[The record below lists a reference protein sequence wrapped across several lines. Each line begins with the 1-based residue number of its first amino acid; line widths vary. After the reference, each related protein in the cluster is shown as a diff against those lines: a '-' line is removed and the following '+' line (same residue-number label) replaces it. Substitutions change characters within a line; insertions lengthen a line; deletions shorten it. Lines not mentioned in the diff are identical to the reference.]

1 MRWIWQQPGWPRFSW
16 DQARLA
22 PLEARFLHE
31 SGRRVGAWRH
41 LPERDQA
48 GLRIEWLSDEALD
61 TSAIEGEFLDRVSV
75 QSSIRRH
82 FGLSDE
88 RRRVS
93 PAEAGVAEMM
103 VALYRTFDEPLD
115 HETLWGWHGML
126 MRERPALAVIGGYRE
141 HPEAMQVVS
150 GPDYNRRVHY
160 EAPPSH
166 LMMTE
171 MDRFIGW
178 YEHAGEM
185 PALTRAGLAHFSFV
199 CIHPFEDGNGRIGR
213 ALAEKALAQ
222 SLGEPTLIALSRA
235 IIRHQSAYY
244 EALEAAGRS
253 LDVTGWL
260 VWFAGTVLEAQSW
273 SERRLIRLLE
283 QTRMFDRLRG
293 RLNPRQEKALLRL
306 FREEPDG
313 FEGGLSADN
322 YRRITRASAST
333 ATRDLADLVAKGALH
348 RTGERRH
355 TRYWLDLPSFG
366 ATDGPRD
373 AAAFHRKRYEP

>member
-1 MRWIWQQPGWPRFSW
+1 MEWIWQQPRWPRFSW

-31 SGRRVGAWRH
+31 SVRRVGAWRH

-82 FGLSDE
+82 FGLSDD

-93 PAEAGVAEMM
+93 PAEDGVAEMM
-103 VALYRTFDEPLD
+103 VALYRTFDEPLS
-115 HETLWGWHGML
+115 HETLWGWHRML
-126 MRERPALAVIGGYRE
+126 MRERHTLAVIGGYRE

-150 GPDYNRRVHY
+150 GPDYNRRIHY

-166 LMMTE
+166 AMKAE

-185 PALTRAGLAHFSFV
+185 PALTWAGLAHFYFV

-235 IIRHQSAYY
+235 IFRRRTAYY
-244 EALEAAGRS
+244 EALESAGRS
-253 LDVTGWL
+253 LDVTAWL
-260 VWFAGTVLEAQSW
+260 VWFANTVLEAQSW
-273 SERRLIRLLE
+273 SERRLIRLIE
-283 QTRMFDRLRG
+283 QTRMFDLLRG

-306 FREEPDG
+306 FREEPQG

-333 ATRDLADLVAKGALH
+333 ATRDLADLVAKGALR

-355 TRYWLDLPSFG
+355 TRYWLDLPLLAG
-366 ATDGPRD
+366 ALGR
-373 AAAFHRKRYEP
+373 

>member
-1 MRWIWQQPGWPRFSW
+1 MRWIWQQHGWPEFSW
-16 DQARLA
+16 DAARLA

-41 LPERDQA
+41 LSDRDRTD
-48 GLRIEWLSDEALD
+48 LRIEWLSGEALD
-61 TSAIEGEFLDRVSV
+61 TSAIEGEILDRASV

-82 FGLSDE
+82 FGLGADP
-88 RRRVS
+88 RRVS
-93 PAEAGVAEMM
+93 AAEAGVAEMM
-103 VALYRTFDEPLD
+103 VAVYRTFDAPLD
-115 HETLWGWHGML
+115 HGTLWRWHGTL
-126 MRERPALAVIGGYRE
+126 MRERHWLAVIGGYRE
-141 HPEAMQVVS
+141 HAEAMQVVS

-166 LMMTE
+166 TVTTE

-178 YEHAGEM
+178 YERSRDM
-185 PALTRAGLAHFSFV
+185 PALTRAGVAHFYFE

-222 SLGEPTLIALSRA
+222 SLGEPSLIALSREIA
-235 IIRHQSAYY
+235 RRQAAYY
-244 EALEAAGRS
+244 QALESAGRS
-253 LDVTGWL
+253 LDVTDWL
-260 VWFAGTVLEAQSW
+260 LWFADTVLAAQNW
-273 SERRLIRLLE
+273 GERRLIRLIE

-313 FEGGLSADN
+313 FKGGLSADN

-333 ATRDLADLVAKGALH
+333 ATRDLADLVATGALR

-366 ATDGPRD
+366 PSRQRNG
-373 AAAFHRKRYEP
+373 